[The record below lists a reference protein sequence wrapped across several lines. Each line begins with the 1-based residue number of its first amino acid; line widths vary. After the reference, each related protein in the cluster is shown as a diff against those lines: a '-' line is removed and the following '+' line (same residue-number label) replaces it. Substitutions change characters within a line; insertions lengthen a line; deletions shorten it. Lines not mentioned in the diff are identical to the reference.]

1 VTKVVLEIKN
11 PKDWQV
17 LLPLLRRLKI
27 QFTQVDPQPLRKN
40 TNQEETLK
48 MIQAGLPVFDN
59 FEEWMQAFEKSRKD
73 RPLPFREN

>member
-1 VTKVVLEIKN
+1 MTKVVLEIKN

-27 QFTQVDPQPLRKN
+27 QFTQVDPQPLRKD